1 MSEILTSTQVMDRY
15 HISAKTLVAW
25 KTRLKLPFLAFG
37 REHRYRLVDL
47 ESWEY
52 AHRVPRDPAA
62 PKQSP
67 KTILSMDMV
76 LPSKRKDG
84 KG

>member
-1 MSEILTSTQVMDRY
+1 MSEILSSNQVMERY
-15 HISAKTLVAW
+15 QITAKTLVAW

-37 REHRYRLVDL
+37 REHRYRMVDL
-47 ESWEY
+47 ETWERIY
-52 AHRVPRDPAA
+52 RVPREPEA
-62 PKQSP
+62 KHSP

-76 LPSKRKDG
+76 LPSRRKDG